1 MVDGF
6 EEFCNGTLWNETLL
20 LNNYYPQFTDC
31 FQNTLLVWV
40 PCGFLWATLPF
51 YLPALLS
58 SKDDDVPPVPLNW
71 LNVSKSF
78 LSLML
83 AFLSAVE
90 LIKAASD
97 HESLQKTTATAVY
110 VALAIKFGSYMLS
123 AVLIQLERGKGF
135 ITSGVLFVFFLLMT
149 LAGIVPFYTYI
160 EEKVYNYD
168 LDKFVLFY
176 ISWSFLFIQLVLHCI
191 AEKVTRRGYYELGR
205 KPCPETKS
213 SILSR
218 LTYWWMNSLI
228 INAYKKDLTEDDLF
242 DLNPRDASDRV
253 IPQFSEQW
261 EKELSKHRK
270 TGRKSSA
277 PSGRQNVT
285 FQVGKA
291 QHHLQASERTP
302 LVGTS
307 SRTYSTTVEIKDPKK
322 KQQEGASLFK
332 VLAKTYG
339 PDFLKA
345 WGCKFLYDLLQMA
358 SPSLLSVLIGY
369 VENKNANKNEYEW
382 KGYVYALGFFI
393 IALLQS
399 TFFHQNF
406 HIGMTLGMRIR
417 SALIA
422 AVYKKSLTMNN
433 EARKTS
439 TVGEIVNLMSV
450 DCQRMQDL
458 SGYLWMIWSAPVQI
472 TLAMYLL
479 WIQLGPSVLA
489 GLALMLLLIPVNAV
503 ISMKQRKLQVDLMK
517 FKDKRLKLMSE
528 VLNGM
533 KVLKLYA
540 WEPSFQDKIS
550 EIRTKETNI
559 LKKNAIY
566 SAFSSFSFT
575 TAPFLVTLVTFLTY
589 VFTSDTGYLSAQKAF
604 TSLALFN
611 ILRFPI
617 NLLPMMISYVI
628 QANVSIGRIS
638 KFLKN
643 GDLDPNAVQHE
654 PKSDSVVSVENG
666 TFSWDSELQP
676 ALQGVNIKIPAGKL
690 VAVVGQVGS
699 GKSSLLSA
707 LLGEMDKL
715 SGSVNVNGNVAYV
728 PQQAWIQNA
737 TVKDNIL
744 FGKHMEE
751 GKYDEILEA
760 CALKPDLEILTGGDM
775 TEIGEKGINLS
786 GGQKQRV
793 SLARAVYNNA
803 DIYML
808 DDPLSAVDSHVG
820 KHIFQ
825 KVVGSKGLLRNKT
838 RIMVTHGIHWL
849 PLVDSIIVLIDGKIT
864 EMGTYDELLGH
875 DGAFAQF
882 LKTYL
887 TQENPDEEEDEEIE
901 QMKSKIL
908 ERVESVT
915 SDTGATSGEEGKA
928 RKRKDKSAKA
938 PLARSISTIDGSELP
953 GKDKKDVKALGDQ
966 PKMKEKDKLIQEEKA
981 EKGQVKW
988 KVFMMYFRAIGM
1000 AASAIILA
1008 IFIVFQVSSVG
1019 ANIWL
1024 SIWTNDKEL
1033 ANISL
1038 ANTTEYQNRNYMFL
1052 GIYAAFGVVQG
1063 AVIMIYTLL
1072 ATYKMVDASRKL
1084 HNAMLENVMKAPMSF
1099 FDTTPSGRIVNRFS
1113 RDVET
1118 TDNTLPM
1125 VLRMWLNMFFSTLST
1140 FIVISY
1146 STPLF
1151 MTIIVP
1157 VLIFYFAVQRFY
1169 VPTSR
1174 QLQRIESTTRSPIFN
1189 HFSESLNGASSIRAY
1204 HEQERFINES
1214 LSRVDKNILYY
1225 FARIASNRWL
1235 GWRLEFAGNLIVFA
1249 AAIFAVVTP
1258 NLSGGLVGL
1267 SVSYALQVTSALN
1280 MLVRQTAELET
1291 NVVAVE
1297 RLKEY
1302 SEVETEAEWIRPF
1315 RRPPHDWPANGGV
1328 IFHDYKTRYREGLDL
1343 VLRGISFQ
1351 VLGGQ
1356 KVGIVGRTGAGK
1368 SSLTVA
1374 LFRLIES
1381 TGGQIVIDGQ
1391 RISDIGLHDLRGKL
1405 TILPQDPVLFSG
1417 TLRMNIDPFNAYTD
1431 ENIWHALQHS
1441 HLKAFVEGLPEGLQH
1456 ECGEGGQNLSV
1467 GQRQLVC
1474 LARTLLRKSKILI
1487 LDEATAAVDMETDD
1501 LIQKTIRTE
1510 FKDST
1515 VLTIAHRLNTI
1526 MDYDKVLVLDQGLV
1540 KEYDSPDNLLKN
1552 KSSVFYGMAKDAN
1565 LV

>member
-1 MVDGF
+1 MGF
-6 EEFCNGTLWNETLL
+6 QEFCNGTIWDENLL
-20 LNNYYPQFTDC
+20 LNNSYPHFTDC
-31 FQNTLLVWV
+31 FQNTLLIWV
-40 PCGFLWATLPF
+40 PCGFLWITLPF

-58 SKDDDVPPVPLNW
+58 SREDVTPMPLTW

-78 LSLML
+78 LSLIL
-83 AFLSAVE
+83 AFLSVVD
-90 LIKAASD
+90 LIKATSD
-97 HESLQKTTATAVY
+97 NESNHVPTAVF
-110 VALAIKFGSYMLS
+110 VALGIEFASYMLS
-123 AVLIQLERGKGF
+123 AVLIQMERAQGY
-135 ITSGVLFVFFLLMT
+135 ITSGVLFVFFLLST
-149 LAGIVPFYTYI
+149 VAGIVPFYTYI
-160 EEKVYNYD
+160 EEKVYNTD
-168 LDKFVLFY
+168 LEKFVLFY
-176 ISWSFLFIQLVLHCI
+176 ISWGLLFLQLVFHCI
-191 AEKVTRRGYYELGR
+191 AEKVSRRGYYELGR
-205 KPCPETKS
+205 NPCPEIKA

-218 LTYWWMNSLI
+218 LTYWWINSLVVT
-228 INAYKKDLTEDDLF
+228 AYKKDLTEDDLF

-253 IPQFSEQW
+253 VPQFAEQW
-261 EKELSKHRK
+261 EKEVAKHKKIEKIPR
-270 TGRKSSA
+270 SSN
-277 PSGRQNVT
+277 GRQNVS
-285 FQVGKA
+285 FQVDRR

-302 LVGTS
+302 LMGNS
-307 SRTYSTTVEIKDPKK
+307 GHTYSTTVEIKDPSKK
-322 KQQEGASLFK
+322 KQEGASLFR
-332 VLAKTYG
+332 VLARTYG

-345 WGCKFLYDLLQMA
+345 WGCKFIYDLLQMA

-369 VENKNANKNEYEW
+369 VESKNAQGSNEYAW
-382 KGYVYALGFFI
+382 KGYVYAVGFFV

-406 HIGMTLGMRIR
+406 FIGMTLGMRIR

-422 AVYKKSLTMNN
+422 AIYKKSLTMNN
-433 EARKTS
+433 EGRKSS

-479 WIQLGPSVLA
+479 WMQLGPSVLA
-489 GLALMLLLIPVNAV
+489 GLGLMLLLIPVNAV
-503 ISMKQRKLQVDLMK
+503 ISMKQRKLQIDLMK

-540 WEPSFQDKIS
+540 WEPSFQKKIA
-550 EIRTKETNI
+550 EIRDNETRI
-559 LKKNAIY
+559 LKKNAMY

-589 VFTSDTGYLSAQKAF
+589 VLTSDTGYLSAQKAF
-604 TSLALFN
+604 TSLSLFN

-643 GDLDPNAVQHE
+643 EDLDPNAVQHE

-666 TFSWDSELQP
+666 TFSWDPQLQP
-676 ALQGVNIKIPAGKL
+676 ALRDIDFKIPPGKL

-707 LLGEMDKL
+707 LLGEMEKI
-715 SGSVNVNGNVAYV
+715 SGSVNVFGSVAYV

-737 TVKDNIL
+737 TVRDNIL
-744 FGKHMEE
+744 FGKPMED
-751 GKYDEILEA
+751 GKYNEVLDA
-760 CALKPDLEILTGGDM
+760 CALRTDLEILTGGDM

-793 SLARAVYNNA
+793 SLARAVYYNA

-825 KVVGSKGLLRNKT
+825 KVVGDKGLLRNKT

-849 PLVDSIIVLIDGKIT
+849 PMVDSIIVLMDGRIS
-864 EMGTYDELLGH
+864 EMGTYDELLSH

-887 TQENPDEEEDEEIE
+887 TQENDNEEEDEEIE

-908 ERVESVT
+908 QRVESVT
-915 SDTGATSGEEGKA
+915 SDTGATSGDDGKV
-928 RKRKDKSAKA
+928 RKRKDKSEKP
-938 PLARSISTIDGSELP
+938 PLARSISTIDGSEL
-953 GKDKKDVKALGDQ
+953 KDKKDGKTKGDA
-966 PKMKEKDKLIQEEKA
+966 PKIKEKDKLIQEEKA
-981 EKGQVKW
+981 EKGTVKW
-988 KVFMMYFRAIGM
+988 KVFMMYFRAIGLT
-1000 AASAIILA
+1000 ASVIILT
-1008 IFIVFQVSSVG
+1008 IFIVFQGASVG

-1024 SIWTNDKEL
+1024 SIWTTDKQL
-1033 ANISL
+1033 ANISQ
-1038 ANTTEYQNRNYMFL
+1038 ANTTEYQDRNYMYL
-1052 GIYAAFGVVQG
+1052 GGYAAFGVVQG
-1063 AVIMIYTLL
+1063 LVVMIYTLL
-1072 ATYKMVDASRKL
+1072 ATYKMADASRKL
-1084 HNAMLENVMKAPMSF
+1084 HNAMLDNVMKAPMSF
-1099 FDTTPSGRIVNRFS
+1099 FDTTPIGRIVNRFS

-1118 TDNTLPM
+1118 TDTTLPM
-1125 VLRMWLNMFFSTLST
+1125 VLRMWLNMFFGTIST
-1140 FIVISY
+1140 FVVISY

-1151 MTIIVP
+1151 ITIIVP
-1157 VLIFYFAVQRFY
+1157 VLIFYVLVQRFY

-1189 HFSESLNGASSIRAY
+1189 HFGESLNGASSIRAY
-1204 HEQERFINES
+1204 HEEDRFINES
-1214 LSRVDKNILYY
+1214 LSRVDKNILYT
-1225 FARIASNRWL
+1225 FARASSNRWL
-1235 GWRLEFAGNLIVFA
+1235 GWRLELAGNLIVFA

-1291 NVVAVE
+1291 NVVSVE

-1302 SEVETEAEWIRPF
+1302 SEVETEADWIRPF
-1315 RRPPHDWPANGGV
+1315 RRPPHDWPTNGGV

-1351 VLGGQ
+1351 VQGGQ

-1381 TGGQIVIDGQ
+1381 AGGQIVIDGQ
-1391 RISDIGLHDLRGKL
+1391 RISDMGLHDLRSKL

-1417 TLRMNIDPFNAYTD
+1417 TLRMNIDPFDAYTD
-1431 ENIWHALQHS
+1431 REIWNALEHS
-1441 HLKAFVEGLPEGLQH
+1441 HLKSYVEGLPEGLQH

-1474 LARTLLRKSKILI
+1474 LARTLLRKTKILI

-1540 KEYDSPDNLLKN
+1540 KEYDSPENLLKN
-1552 KSSVFYGMAKDAN
+1552 KSTVFYGMAKDAN

>member
-1 MVDGF
+1 MGEGF

-20 LNNYYPQFTDC
+20 LYNDYPQFTDC

-58 SKDDDVPPVPLNW
+58 SREDVTPVPLNW

-78 LSLML
+78 LSLLL
-83 AFLSAVE
+83 AFLAVVDLIQEASADRSVQ
-90 LIKAASD
+90 I
-97 HESLQKTTATAVY
+97 TAVF
-110 VALAIKFGSYMLS
+110 VALAIKVGSYMLS
-123 AVLIQLERGKGF
+123 AVLIQLERGQGY

-149 LAGIVPFYTYI
+149 VAGIIPFYSYI
-160 EEKVYNYD
+160 EEKVYDSN
-168 LDKFVLFY
+168 LEKFVLFY
-176 ISWSFLFIQLVLHCI
+176 ISWSFLFIQLILHCI
-191 AEKVTRRGYYELGR
+191 AEKVSRRGYYELGQ

-213 SILSR
+213 SILGR
-218 LTYWWMNSLI
+218 LTYWWINSLI
-228 INAYKKDLTEDDLF
+228 TKAYKKDLTEDDLF

-253 IPQFSEQW
+253 VPQFAEPW
-261 EKELSKHRK
+261 EKELAKHRK
-270 TGRKSSA
+270 IEKKSKA
-277 PSGRQNVT
+277 YSGRQDVS
-285 FQVGKA
+285 FQVGRAK
-291 QHHLQASERTP
+291 HHLQASERTP

-307 SRTYSTTVEIKDPKK
+307 SRTYTTTVEIKDPKK
-322 KQQEGASLFK
+322 KKQEGASLFK
-332 VLAKTYG
+332 VLARTYG

-345 WGCKFLYDLLQMA
+345 WGCKFIYDLLQMA

-369 VENKNANKNEYEW
+369 VESKNTSNKEYEW
-382 KGYVYALGFFI
+382 KGYVFALGFFL

-479 WIQLGPSVLA
+479 WVQLGPSVLA
-489 GLALMLLLIPVNAV
+489 GLGLMLLLIPFNAV

-528 VLNGM
+528 VLSGM

-540 WEPSFQDKIS
+540 WEPSFQEKIAA
-550 EIRTKETNI
+550 IRDNETRI
-559 LKKNAIY
+559 LKKNATY

-617 NLLPMMISYVI
+617 NLLPMMISYVV

-638 KFLKN
+638 AFLKH
-643 GDLDPNAVQHE
+643 GDLDPDAVQHE
-654 PKSDSVVSVENG
+654 PRSDSVVSVENG
-666 TFSWDSELQP
+666 IFSWDSDMQP
-676 ALQGVNIKIPAGKL
+676 ALRDINLKIPSGKL

-715 SGSVNVNGNVAYV
+715 SGRVNVHGKVAYV

-737 TVKDNIL
+737 TVRDNIL
-744 FGKHMEE
+744 FGKGMED
-751 GKYDEILEA
+751 GKYEEILNA
-760 CALKPDLEILTGGDM
+760 CALKTDLEILTGGDM

-825 KVVGSKGLLRNKT
+825 KVVGNKGLLRHKT

-849 PLVDSIIVLIDGKIT
+849 PMVDSIIVLIDGKIS
-864 EMGTYDELLGH
+864 EMGTYDELLSH

-908 ERVESVT
+908 QRVESVT
-915 SDTGATSGEEGKA
+915 SDTGATSGEEGKVK
-928 RKRKDKSAKA
+928 KRKDKSEKP
-938 PLARSISTIDGSELP
+938 PLARSISTIDGSELKGDGKKP
-953 GKDKKDVKALGDQ
+953 GEPAAKIKD
-966 PKMKEKDKLIQEEKA
+966 KDKLIQEEKA
-981 EKGQVKW
+981 EKGTVKW
-988 KVFMMYFRAIGM
+988 KVFMMYFRAIGLT
-1000 AASAIILA
+1000 ASAAILI
-1008 IFIVFQVSSVG
+1008 IFIIFQVASVG

-1033 ANISL
+1033 SNISL
-1038 ANTTEYQNRNYMFL
+1038 ANTTEYQNKNNMYL
-1052 GIYAAFGVVQG
+1052 GVYAAFGVIQG
-1063 AVIMIYTLL
+1063 AVIMVYTLL

-1084 HNAMLENVMKAPMSF
+1084 HNAMLDNVMRAPMSF
-1099 FDTTPSGRIVNRFS
+1099 FDTTPTGRIVNRFS

-1118 TDNTLPM
+1118 TDSTLPM

-1140 FIVISY
+1140 FAVISY

-1151 MTIIVP
+1151 LTVIIP
-1157 VLIFYFAVQRFY
+1157 VLIFYVLVQRFY

-1235 GWRLEFAGNLIVFA
+1235 GWRLEFVGNLIVFA

-1280 MLVRQTAELET
+1280 MLVRQSAELET
-1291 NVVAVE
+1291 NVVSVE

-1302 SEVETEAEWIRPF
+1302 SEVDTEDEWIRPF
-1315 RRPPHDWPANGGV
+1315 RRPPHDWPADGGV
-1328 IFHDYKTRYREGLDL
+1328 VFHDYKTRYREGLDL

-1381 TGGQIVIDGQ
+1381 AGGQIVIDGQ

-1417 TLRMNIDPFNAYTD
+1417 TLRMNIDPFNTYTD
-1431 ENIWHALQHS
+1431 ENIWHALEHS
-1441 HLKAFVEGLPEGLQH
+1441 HLKAFVENLPDRLQH

-1510 FKDST
+1510 FSDST

-1540 KEYDSPDNLLKN
+1540 KEYDSPENLLKN
-1552 KSSVFYGMAKDAN
+1552 KSSAFYGMAKDAN

>member
-1 MVDGF
+1 MGF
-6 EEFCNGTLWNETLL
+6 EEFCNGTLWDENLL
-20 LNNYYPQFTDC
+20 LNNSYPQFTDC

-40 PCGFLWATLPF
+40 PSGFLWITLPF
-51 YLPALLS
+51 YLPVLLS
-58 SKDDDVPPVPLNW
+58 SKEDVTPVPLNW

-78 LSLML
+78 LSLIL
-83 AFLSAVE
+83 GFLSVVD
-90 LIKAASD
+90 LIKATSD
-97 HESLQKTTATAVY
+97 NETSHVPTAVF
-110 VALAIKFGSYMLS
+110 VALAIKFASYMLS
-123 AVLIQLERGKGF
+123 AVIIQMERLQGF
-135 ITSGVLFVFFLLMT
+135 ITSGVLFVYFLLTT

-160 EEKVYNYD
+160 EEKVYDTN
-168 LDKFVLFY
+168 LNKFVLFY
-176 ISWSFLFIQLVLHCI
+176 ISWGLLLLQLIFHCI
-191 AEKVTRRGYYELGR
+191 AEKVSRRGYYELGR
-205 KPCPETKS
+205 KPSPETRS

-218 LTYWWMNSLI
+218 LTYWW
-228 INAYKKDLTEDDLF
+228 INGLVITAYKKDLTEDDLF
-242 DLNPRDASDRV
+242 DLNPRDASDKV
-253 IPQFSEQW
+253 IPQFSAQW
-261 EKELSKHRK
+261 EKEVAKHKKFEQDVSFRA
-270 TGRKSSA
+270 GR
-277 PSGRQNVT
+277 T
-285 FQVGKA
+285 
-291 QHHLQASERTP
+291 QHHLQASEKTP
-302 LVGTS
+302 LMGTS
-307 SRTYSTTVEIKDPKK
+307 SRTYSTTVEIKDPQKK
-322 KQQEGASLFK
+322 KEDGASLFK
-332 VLAKTYG
+332 VLVRTYG
-339 PDFLKA
+339 KDFLKA
-345 WGCKFLYDLLQMA
+345 WGCKFIYDLLQMA

-369 VENKNANKNEYEW
+369 VESKNTKGSIEYEW
-382 KGYVYALGFFI
+382 KGYVYATGFFV

-406 HIGMTLGMRIR
+406 HIGMTLGMRMR

-479 WIQLGPSVLA
+479 WMQLGPSVLT
-489 GLALMLLLIPVNAV
+489 GLALMVLLIPVNAL
-503 ISMKQRKLQVDLMK
+503 ISMKQRKLQIDLMK
-517 FKDKRLKLMSE
+517 LKDKRLKLMSE

-540 WEPSFQDKIS
+540 WEPSFQKKIA
-550 EIRTKETNI
+550 EIRDSETKI
-559 LKKNAIY
+559 LKTNAFY

-604 TSLALFN
+604 TSLSLFN

-617 NLLPMMISYVI
+617 NLLPMMISYVV

-643 GDLDPNAVQHE
+643 GDLDADAVQHE
-654 PKSDSVVSVENG
+654 PKSDSVVSVQDA

-676 ALQGVNIKIPAGKL
+676 ALRDIDFKIPAGKL

-707 LLGEMDKL
+707 LLGEMDKVA
-715 SGSVNVNGNVAYV
+715 GSVNVFGKVAFV

-744 FGKHMEE
+744 FGKPMEE
-751 GKYDEILEA
+751 SKYDEILDA

-825 KVVGSKGLLRNKT
+825 KVVGAKGLLRNKT

-849 PLVDSIIVLIDGKIT
+849 PMVDSIIVLIDGKIT
-864 EMGTYDELLGH
+864 EMGTYDELLSH

-887 TQENPDEEEDEEIE
+887 TQEDPDEEEDEEIE
-901 QMKSKIL
+901 QIKSKIL
-908 ERVESVT
+908 QRVESVT
-915 SDTGATSGEEGKA
+915 SDTGATSGEEGKI
-928 RKRKDKSAKA
+928 RKRRDKKEKP
-938 PLARSISTIDGSELP
+938 PLARSISTIDGSEL
-953 GKDKKDVKALGDQ
+953 KDKKDVKSLGDE
-966 PKMKEKDKLIQEEKA
+966 PKVKDKDKLIQEEKA
-981 EKGQVKW
+981 EKGTVKW
-988 KVFMMYFRAIGM
+988 KVFMMYFRAIGL
-1000 AASAIILA
+1000 AASLVILA
-1008 IFIVFQVSSVG
+1008 VFIIFQGASVG

-1024 SIWTNDKEL
+1024 SIWTNDKQL
-1033 ANISL
+1033 ANISQ
-1038 ANTTEYQNRNYMFL
+1038 ANTTEYQDRNYMFL
-1052 GIYAAFGVVQG
+1052 GIYAVFGVIQG
-1063 AVIMIYTLL
+1063 LLIMIYTLL

-1084 HNAMLENVMKAPMSF
+1084 HNSMLDNVMRAPMSF
-1099 FDTTPSGRIVNRFS
+1099 FDTTPIGRIVNRFS

-1118 TDNTLPM
+1118 TDSTLPM

-1140 FIVISY
+1140 FVVISY

-1151 MTIIVP
+1151 MTIIIP
-1157 VLIFYFAVQRFY
+1157 VLIFYFLVQRFY

-1189 HFSESLNGASSIRAY
+1189 HFSESLSGASSIRAY
-1204 HEQERFINES
+1204 NENERFINLS
-1214 LSRVDKNILYY
+1214 LAKVDKNILYY

-1235 GWRLEFAGNLIVFA
+1235 GWRLELAGNLIVFA
-1249 AAIFAVVTP
+1249 AAIFSVVTP
-1258 NLSGGLVGL
+1258 DLSGGLVGL

-1280 MLVRQTAELET
+1280 MLVRQSAELET
-1291 NVVAVE
+1291 NVVSVE

-1302 SEVETEAEWIRPF
+1302 SEVETEAEWIQPF
-1315 RRPPHDWPANGGV
+1315 KRPPHDWPAHGGV
-1328 IFHDYKTRYREGLDL
+1328 VFHDYKTRYREGLDL
-1343 VLRGISFQ
+1343 VLRGVSFQ
-1351 VLGGQ
+1351 VQGGQ
-1356 KVGIVGRTGAGK
+1356 RVGIVGRTGAGK

-1381 TGGQIVIDGQ
+1381 AGGQIVIDGQ
-1391 RISDIGLHDLRGKL
+1391 RISDMGLHDLRRKL

-1417 TLRMNIDPFNAYTD
+1417 TLRMNIDPFDAYTD
-1431 ENIWHALQHS
+1431 KDIWNALEHS
-1441 HLKAFVEGLPEGLQH
+1441 HLKTFVQGLPDGLQH

-1474 LARTLLRKSKILI
+1474 LARTLLRKTKILI

-1501 LIQKTIRTE
+1501 LIQKTIRTN
-1510 FKDST
+1510 FSDST

-1526 MDYDKVLVLDQGLV
+1526 MDYDRVLVLDKGLV

-1552 KSSVFYGMAKDAN
+1552 KSSIFYGMAKDAN